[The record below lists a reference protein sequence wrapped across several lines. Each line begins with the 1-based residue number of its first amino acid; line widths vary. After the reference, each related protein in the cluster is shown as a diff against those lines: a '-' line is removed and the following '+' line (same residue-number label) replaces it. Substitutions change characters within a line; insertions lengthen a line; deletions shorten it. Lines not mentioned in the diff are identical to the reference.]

1 MPQLPAK
8 DTLRTGMPIA
18 ELPGMTKAKAAR
30 FGRLNIFRVADLL
43 RHLPTRYERES
54 AESSLEQ
61 LELGTIGAARG
72 QISRCHWEPTAFGRK
87 GRFQATLDTNGFEL
101 QLVWFN
107 AAYLRDRLHPGLILR
122 VQGKVKR
129 HRNNLQM
136 INPKWDLLDDATDA
150 PQLDERLR
158 PIYPAT
164 DRLPSAAIEQV
175 VDQVLGQLLGHLEDP
190 LPAPLLEHHQLPP
203 LADAFR
209 MAHWPRSLEEADMA
223 RRRLAF
229 NELLLL
235 QLGIAMKRAFVR
247 DQLVAPALK
256 HSQAIDRHIRAR
268 FSFPLTTAQDHVVD
282 QIVGDLR
289 QSRPMNR
296 LLQGDVGS
304 GKTVVA
310 LYALLMAVADRK
322 QGVLMAPTELLA
334 EQHFGSITRML
345 AGSNV
350 RVGLRTAAAE
360 TAKSAISSGAVD
372 IIIGTHA
379 LLNESIRFKDL
390 AVVVIDEQHRFGVMQ
405 RAVLR
410 AGGDDARVPHHL
422 LMTATPIP
430 RTLSLTVFGDL
441 DISTINGLPPG
452 RSPIRSRVVGQDKS
466 QEVYAHLVDR
476 LDRQEQI
483 YVVVPT
489 IEGGLGTIS
498 YQWNRDGVAVSGATD
513 ATYTLTQADVGTA
526 ITVTASYTDTPLN
539 NAGTAESV
547 TSAATA
553 QVANVNDAPTGTVT
567 ISGTATEDQV
577 LTASNTL
584 ADEDGLGTISYQW
597 NRDGVAVSGATD
609 ATYTLTQADVGTAI
623 TVTASYT
630 DTPLNNAGT
639 AESVTSAATAQVANV
654 NDAPTGTVTIS
665 GTATEDQ
672 VLTASN
678 TLADEGGQG
687 DSDRHL
693 KSVREHAALLQRQYF
708 QGFRVETI
716 HGRMNRQT
724 RERIM
729 ERFRSGRTNVL
740 VATTVIEVGVDVANA
755 TVMVVEHAEQFGLA
769 QLHQL
774 RGRVGRGTHGRAS
787 LCVFIAE
794 PNTDDGD
801 RRMKA
806 IASTSDGFEIAEL
819 DLQIRGMGDFFG
831 TRQHGAPPLRVARI
845 TEDMPLLL
853 LARQDAAALIEQD
866 PQLRRNEHAMLRK
879 VLLQQYGQ
887 MLGLIDVG

>member
-1 MPQLPAK
+1 MPQLQAK

-54 AESSLEQ
+54 AESSLAQ
-61 LELGTIGAARG
+61 LELGTIGATRG
-72 QISRCHWEPTAFGRK
+72 QISRCHWEPKVFRRK
-87 GRFQATLDTNGFEL
+87 GRFQATLDANGFEL

-129 HRNNLQM
+129 YRNNLQM
-136 INPKWDLLDDATDA
+136 INPKWDLLDDATDT

-175 VDQVLGQLLGHLEDP
+175 VDQVLGQLLGHVEDP

-209 MAHWPRSLEEADMA
+209 MAHWPRSLEEADVA

-247 DQLVAPALK
+247 DQLVAPSLK
-256 HSQAIDRHIRAR
+256 HSHAIDRHIRAR
-268 FSFPLTTAQDHVVD
+268 FPFPLTTGQDHVVD

-360 TAKSAISSGAVD
+360 TAQSAISSGAVD

-410 AGGDDARVPHHL
+410 AGGDDAHVPHHL

-441 DISTINGLPPG
+441 DVSTINGLPPG
-452 RSPIRSRVVGQDKS
+452 RSPIRSRVVGQNKS

-476 LDRQEQI
+476 LNRQEQI

-489 IEGGLGTIS
+489 I
-498 YQWNRDGVAVSGATD
+498 
-513 ATYTLTQADVGTA
+513 
-526 ITVTASYTDTPLN
+526 
-539 NAGTAESV
+539 
-547 TSAATA
+547 
-553 QVANVNDAPTGTVT
+553 
-567 ISGTATEDQV
+567 
-577 LTASNTL
+577 
-584 ADEDGLGTISYQW
+584 
-597 NRDGVAVSGATD
+597 
-609 ATYTLTQADVGTAI
+609 
-623 TVTASYT
+623 
-630 DTPLNNAGT
+630 
-639 AESVTSAATAQVANV
+639 
-654 NDAPTGTVTIS
+654 
-665 GTATEDQ
+665 
-672 VLTASN
+672 
-678 TLADEGGQG
+678 EGGQG

-716 HGRMNRQT
+716 HGRMKRQT

-755 TVMVVEHAEQFGLA
+755 TVMVVEHAERFGLA

-845 TEDMPLLL
+845 VEDMPLLL
-853 LARQDAAALIEQD
+853 LARQDAAVLIEQD
-866 PQLRRNEHAMLRK
+866 PQLRHNEHAMLRK

>member
-584 ADEDGLGTISYQW
+584 ADE
-597 NRDGVAVSGATD
+597 
-609 ATYTLTQADVGTAI
+609 
-623 TVTASYT
+623 
-630 DTPLNNAGT
+630 
-639 AESVTSAATAQVANV
+639 
-654 NDAPTGTVTIS
+654 
-665 GTATEDQ
+665 
-672 VLTASN
+672 
-678 TLADEGGQG
+678 GGQG